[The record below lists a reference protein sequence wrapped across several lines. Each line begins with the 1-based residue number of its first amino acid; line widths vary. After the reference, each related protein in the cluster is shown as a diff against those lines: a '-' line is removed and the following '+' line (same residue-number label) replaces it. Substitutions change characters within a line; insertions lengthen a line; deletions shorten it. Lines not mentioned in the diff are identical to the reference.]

1 VNVGFFTGTLL
12 SPVRQAAGQVAD
24 PSAAS
29 QAAADSTD
37 EAIRAL
43 GENVTD
49 AGRLLARGEWDAFGQ
64 QLLDGF
70 LGLLASFTP
79 RALSAL
85 FVALVFY
92 AGYRALLHVVGRV
105 LRRSSRVGRGMET
118 LLMRSL
124 RVLGLVFVAVM
135 ALSQLGVNVSAL
147 VAGVGIAG
155 LAVGFAAKD
164 SLENFISGVTI
175 LLDRP
180 FRVGDWVQV
189 EDTYGEVSEL
199 TLRSTR
205 IRTLNREEVVFPN
218 LHMVTNAVVNHST
231 RTTLRVDIPFGV
243 AYKEDLD
250 ETRAVIEPLA
260 EGDARVASRP
270 APRVV
275 VTELGDSSVNLEY
288 HVHLQDPAD
297 QIPVRFDYVEKVR
310 KALGEA
316 DIEIP
321 FPHLQLFIDEAEGLR
336 DLSLVVDGSR
346 SETGPHAE
354 DGPERASSAAGAD
367 QAPSAT

>member
-1 VNVGFFTGTLL
+1 MASFLALHLPST
-12 SPVRQAAGQVAD
+12 RQAAGQVAD
-24 PSAAS
+24 PPSRR
-29 QAAADSTD
+29 QAVADSTD

-64 QLLDGF
+64 QVLDGF
-70 LGLLASFTP
+70 VGMLASFTP

-231 RTTLRVDIPFGV
+231 RTTLRVDVPFGV

-250 ETRAVIEPLA
+250 ETRAVVEPLA
-260 EGDARVASRP
+260 EDDPRVASRP
-270 APRVV
+270 PPRVV

-288 HVHLQDPAD
+288 HLHLSDPAD
-297 QIPVRFDYVEKVR
+297 RVPVRFDYVEKVR

-336 DLSLVVDGSR
+336 GLSLLGDGSR
-346 SETGPHAE
+346 PGNGARAE
-354 DGPERASSAAGAD
+354 EDSDRTASAAGAD
-367 QAPSAT
+367 QAPPST